1 LSEQSTIDYSDQNK
15 KKGRAQ
21 DIDKHIGERLKEI
34 RKRKGMTQED
44 LASKLGM
51 TFQQIQKYENGKN
64 RISFSNM
71 VELSRYLGVSLDSF
85 LDSPALVSGL
95 GDKEQNVISQKE
107 TDELL
112 KVYYS
117 LEDPKLRKN
126 LLKLVKSMA
135 DNMKE

>member
-1 LSEQSTIDYSDQNK
+1 MSEQAIIDYSDQLK
-15 KKGRAQ
+15 TKGRAQ
-21 DIDKHIGERLKEI
+21 DIDKHIGERLKQI
-34 RKRKGMTQED
+34 RKQKGMTQED
-44 LASKLGM
+44 LAEKLGI

-71 VELSRYLGVSLDSF
+71 VELSRYLQVSLDSF
-85 LDSPALVSGL
+85 LDSPALASEMS
-95 GDKEQNVISQKE
+95 DQEQVAISQKE

-126 LLKLVKSMA
+126 LVKLVKSMA